1 MLLGLSGAT
10 IMRTPMPA
18 DIAAAGAAGF
28 RAFEI
33 AAAKLD
39 PYLEAHTVAELRA
52 AFREHGVKPV
62 AIGTVV
68 EVTFRLPAEYAGVQA
83 RLRQL
88 CDIGSALGC
97 RSVVVTPG
105 AAPPGTSWAE
115 VRAETVRV
123 LQELGGIAARYDV
136 RVAFEFLGYPR
147 SSVRTLIQAYEV
159 VKQAGRGNVG
169 LVLDTSQF
177 YVGGSEMRSILDV
190 PQEAIDLVHLCD
202 VEDRPRETIEA
213 AHRLLPGE
221 GVLPLDD
228 VLIRLRHI
236 GYDKPCTVEVFRPD
250 ASRWEW
256 DPVELA
262 RAAREAALEYV
273 GEYFSVE

>member
-1 MLLGLSGAT
+1 MLLALSGAT
-10 IMRTPMPA
+10 IMHTPMPA

-33 AAAKLD
+33 AASKLD
-39 PYLEAHTVAELRA
+39 TYLQEHTIEELHA
-52 AFREHGVKPV
+52 AFEAQGIQPI
-62 AIGTVV
+62 AIGAVMG
-68 EVTFRLPAEYAGVQA
+68 VTFRPPNEYVDVQA
-83 RLRQL
+83 RLCQL
-88 CDIGSALGC
+88 AKAAAALGC
-97 RSVVVTPG
+97 RDVVVTPG
-105 AAPPGTSWAE
+105 PAPADTSWAE

-123 LQELGGIAARYDV
+123 LQDLGSIAGRHDV
-136 RVAFEFLGYPR
+136 RVGFEFLGYPG
-147 SSVRTLIQAYEV
+147 SSVRTLAQGWEV

-169 LVLDTSQF
+169 LVLDVSQF
-177 YVGGSEMRSILDV
+177 YIGGSDLKGMLDV
-190 PQEAIDLVHLCD
+190 PQEGIDLVHLCD
-202 VEDRPRETIEA
+202 VEDRPRETLKA

-228 VLIRLRHI
+228 ILIRLRHI
-236 GYDKPCTVEVFRPD
+236 GYDKPCTVELFRP
-250 ASRWEW
+250 AYWER